1 MKVHV
6 EFSRRDVDFVKQ
18 LKNDS
23 KGDDFVKHRIRRNV
37 KKQRLKL
44 TPSRCWHAYLLC
56 LLTTQQRSGPRSN
69 VYKFLSAKPFS
80 LNLSTIKKKRQPEA
94 YIKKVL
100 AQSRGIRRGDTIAKQ
115 AGKNIERFTGSKW
128 KELSSK
134 LEGLASSGGYRKER
148 ELARWLGDKKRFDGL
163 GPKQS
168 RNFLQCLGLT
178 RYEIP
183 IDSRITKRLREDF
196 DFPLAISSATLSDPE
211 HYAFV
216 NDVIRDLCR
225 KANIYPCVFDAIL
238 FSKGDGSDWNGVEP
252 LF

>member
-6 EFSRRDVDFVKQ
+6 TFSQRDVDRVKK
-18 LKNDS
+18 LKNNS
-23 KGDDFVKHRIRRNV
+23 RNDDFVKHRIRRNV
-37 KKQRLKL
+37 DKEWLPM
-44 TPSRCWHAYLLC
+44 TPRRCWHAYILC

-69 VYKFLSAKPFS
+69 VYKLLSSKPFP
-80 LNLSTIKKKRQPEA
+80 LDLAVVGKKRQPTN
-94 YIKKVL
+94 YIEKTL
-100 AQSRGIRRGDTIAKQ
+100 RQSRGIRRVDTIADH
-115 AGKNIERFTGSKW
+115 AGKNLAWFSGSKW
-128 KELSSK
+128 RK
-134 LEGLASSGGYRKER
+134 LKSRLEALASTGGYKMER
-148 ELARWLGDKKRFDGL
+148 ELANWLSDKSRFDGL

-178 RYEIP
+178 QYEIP

-196 DFPLAISSATLSDPE
+196 DFPLAISPETLSDPE

-216 NDVIRDLCR
+216 NDVIRGLCR

-238 FSKGDGSDWNGVEP
+238 FSKGDCSDWNGVTP